1 MEVTDT
7 ESGVSVLG
15 KELGP
20 NNNVDIELM
29 AKEMDYSSVKM
40 MLLIMSGLE
49 KNPGPGRTNKET
61 LEFMKNFRQILNL
74 SQIWSLQRSF
84 SMGSSVT
91 DVENMEGKV
100 VNGT

>member
-15 KELGP
+15 PTK
-20 NNNVDIELM
+20 NVDIELM

-40 MLLIMSGLE
+40 MLLIMIGLE

-61 LEFMKNFRQILNL
+61 LEFMKNL
-74 SQIWSLQRSF
+74 F
-84 SMGSSVT
+84 S
-91 DVENMEGKV
+91 EKNAR
-100 VNGT
+100 

>member
-1 MEVTDT
+1 MIVGILVEVTDT

-15 KELGP
+15 P
-20 NNNVDIELM
+20 TNNVDIELM

-61 LEFMKNFRQILNL
+61 LEFMKNLSSHIYSESNL
-74 SQIWSLQRSF
+74 TEVF
-84 SMGSSVT
+84 
-91 DVENMEGKV
+91 
-100 VNGT
+100 

>member
-15 KELGP
+15 PTK
-20 NNNVDIELM
+20 NVDIELM
-29 AKEMDYSSVKM
+29 AKEMDYSSVKT

-61 LEFMKNFRQILNL
+61 FPHIFIL
-74 SQIWSLQRSF
+74 SQI
-84 SMGSSVT
+84 
-91 DVENMEGKV
+91 
-100 VNGT
+100 

>member
-15 KELGP
+15 P
-20 NNNVDIELM
+20 TNNVDIELM

-49 KNPGPGRTNKET
+49 KNPGPGRTNLSSHIYSES
-61 LEFMKNFRQILNL
+61 NL
-74 SQIWSLQRSF
+74 KSAKKF
-84 SMGSSVT
+84 F
-91 DVENMEGKV
+91 
-100 VNGT
+100 

>member
-20 NNNVDIELM
+20 TNNVDTELM
-29 AKEMDYSSVKM
+29 HFSSVKM

-49 KNPGPGRTNKET
+49 KNPGPGRTN
-61 LEFMKNFRQILNL
+61 LSSHIYYASNL
-74 SQIWSLQRSF
+74 KSAKKFFDGFISDR
-84 SMGSSVT
+84 
-91 DVENMEGKV
+91 EGKV
-100 VNGT
+100 FN

>member
-15 KELGP
+15 KELEP
-20 NNNVDIELM
+20 TNNVDIELM

-49 KNPGPGRTNKET
+49 KNPGPGRTN
-61 LEFMKNFRQILNL
+61 LSSHIYYASNL
-74 SQIWSLQRSF
+74 KSAKKFFDGFISDR
-84 SMGSSVT
+84 
-91 DVENMEGKV
+91 EGKV
-100 VNGT
+100 FN